1 MKINLIDKSVRVHS
15 TLMGLAMLLIA
26 TTVQVHSRA
35 PSFPQAK
42 IGASALSSTPATLVP
57 REPDWDSDRNGADQ
71 AIGVSVSPDATR
83 PSSSSSGV
91 LFDAEEHAETC
102 GAGTCDG
109 SDYAGRQFRVSS
121 RTFLPDAR
129 AVTVSSPWTG
139 HNTTVQRD
147 LGFRPARDGYSFTNS
162 VEITPDCQS
171 LRQSFSGLDIQCSN
185 GLPQQRYLPL
195 FERFKF
201 SFGTGICTGMAVASL
216 AYYVG
221 IKAPPRP
228 TTTFSLTL
236 DQAWPNIATFHGRQ
250 YSKAV
255 LDRLILGLSAWN
267 TTDTHV
273 ISHRVDEIYN
283 QLVSA
288 VRPDNP
294 DPLVL
299 DLVARPG
306 CDAPGHT
313 VAPYRLDETDPL
325 RPKVYVYEN
334 YAAGDSTKFIAFD
347 FSSPDHRFSYWKWD
361 SAACSA
367 LIALPI
373 SAFVGPEDKI
383 PSQYLERYK

>member
-1 MKINLIDKSVRVHS
+1 MKFKLIDKSVRAHS
-15 TLMGLAMLLIA
+15 TLVGLAILLIA
-26 TTVQVHSRA
+26 VAIQEHSRT
-35 PSFPQAK
+35 PSLPQAR
-42 IGASALSSTPATLVP
+42 IGARTLSSTQSTLVP
-57 REPDWDSDRNGADQ
+57 REPDRDSDRNGVDQ
-71 AIGVSVSPDATR
+71 AIGVSVIPDATR

-102 GAGTCDG
+102 GAGACDP
-109 SDYAGRQFRVSS
+109 SDYTGRHFPVSFR
-121 RTFLPDAR
+121 TLPDAFAI
-129 AVTVSSPWTG
+129 AVPSHG
-139 HNTTVQRD
+139 KRQNTLVQRD
-147 LGFRPARDGYSFTNS
+147 LGFRPARDGYGFTNS

-171 LRQSFSGLDIQCSN
+171 FRQSFSGLDIQCSN
-185 GLPQQRYLPL
+185 GLPQQRYLAL

-201 SFGTGICTGMAVASL
+201 SFGSGICTGMAVASL

-221 IKAPPRP
+221 VMAPPLP
-228 TTTFSLTL
+228 TTTFGLTL

-267 TTDTHV
+267 TTDTRV
-273 ISHRVDEIYN
+273 ISRRVDEIYN

-288 VRPDNP
+288 VRPGNP

-306 CDAPGHT
+306 CDTPGHT

-325 RPKVYVYEN
+325 HPKVYVYEN

-373 SAFVGPEDKI
+373 SAFISPEDKI
-383 PSQYLERYK
+383 PSQYLEPYK